1 MIRPLILGGMVYGPT
16 YLDIFERFCV
26 ASLRAPANLEALRS
40 NGAKVVLCTTK
51 EDAPRLTAIL
61 GDLPHELYELPC
73 RPSPRTTIEAM
84 EAPTPINA
92 PSCSADVFQTLAGV
106 QAGMVA
112 YAAER
117 NCAFHML
124 MPDQMYSARY
134 FPNLFRLAAHGD
146 VLHNGLNVRI
156 DAYDAM
162 DDHRFRSVGQSGYY
176 IAASAADLGDIA
188 WRFLHERMAAYPMNW
203 AKVPTAMPPSHFH
216 LWRARDRVMLF
227 SPYNSPVYLTPET
240 ARRFPSGPVC
250 TLDREIQKMVGEFIV
265 PALEDDMVLIGIEH
279 EAHKPAPYVDWT
291 TFAENCWSEIGGE
304 WARLAYY
311 RKPTA
316 EIPAAVL
323 EGMPTAAD
331 VLSRQRVIADGLE
344 EWAIVGEAA

>member
-1 MIRPLILGGMVYGPT
+1 MSVHPLILGGMVYGQT
-16 YLDIFERFCV
+16 FLDIFERFCV
-26 ASLRAPANLEALRS
+26 ASMRAPANLEALRS
-40 NGAKVVLCTTK
+40 NGAKVVMCTTR
-51 EDAPRLTAIL
+51 EDAPRLAAIL
-61 GDLPHELYELPC
+61 GDLPHELYELPKD
-73 RPSPRTTIEAM
+73 TG
-84 EAPTPINA
+84 
-92 PSCSADVFQTLAGV
+92 ADLFQTLAGV

-117 NCAFHML
+117 NSAFHML
-124 MPDQMYSARY
+124 MPDQMYSEAY

-146 VLHNGLNVRI
+146 VVHNGLNVSI
-156 DAYDAM
+156 HAYDAM

-176 IAASAADLGDIA
+176 IAASATHLGDIA
-188 WRFLHERMAAYPMNW
+188 WNNLHHRMAAYPMNW
-203 AKVPTAMPPSHFH
+203 AKVPTSMPPSHFH
-216 LWRARDRVMLF
+216 LWRAADRAMLF

-250 TLDREIQKMVGEFIV
+250 TLDREIQKMVGEFVCPSID
-265 PALEDDMVLIGIEH
+265 DDMVLIGIEH
-279 EAHKPAPYVDWT
+279 EPAKPKPYVDWE
-291 TFAENCWSEIGGE
+291 TFAENCWGEIGGE

-316 EIPAAVL
+316 EIPAATL

>member
-1 MIRPLILGGMVYGPT
+1 MSVRPLILGGMVYGQT
-16 YLDIFERFCV
+16 FLDIFERFCV

-40 NGAKVVLCTTK
+40 NGAKVVLLTVRG
-51 EDAPRLTAIL
+51 DSARLSAIL
-61 GDLPHELYELPC
+61 GDLPHEMYELP
-73 RPSPRTTIEAM
+73 A
-84 EAPTPINA
+84 AP
-92 PSCSADVFQTLAGV
+92 ADVFQKLAGA
-106 QAGMVA
+106 QAGIVA
-112 YAAER
+112 YAANR

-134 FPNLFRLAAHGD
+134 FPNLFRMAAHGD

-162 DDHRFRSVGQSGYY
+162 DDHRFRAPGQSGYY
-176 IAASAADLGDIA
+176 IAASAAHLGDIA
-188 WRFLHERMAAYPMNW
+188 WRFLHERMSAYLMNR
-203 AKVPTAMPPSHFH
+203 AKVPASMPPTHFH
-216 LWRARDRVMLF
+216 LWRAADRVMLF

-240 ARRFPSGPVC
+240 ARRFPSGPVG
-250 TLDREIQKMVGEFIV
+250 TLDREIQKMVCEFVCPSID
-265 PALEDDMVLIGIEH
+265 DDMVLIGIEH
-279 EAHKPAPYVDWT
+279 ELVKPKPYVDWE
-291 TFAENCWSEIGGE
+291 TFAENCWGEIGGE

>member
-1 MIRPLILGGMVYGPT
+1 VSVRPLVLGGMVYGQT
-16 YLDIFERFCV
+16 FLDIFERFCV
-26 ASLRAPANLEALRS
+26 ASLRAPENLEALRS

-61 GDLPHELYELPC
+61 GDLPHELYELPKD
-73 RPSPRTTIEAM
+73 TG
-84 EAPTPINA
+84 
-92 PSCSADVFQTLAGV
+92 ADVFQTLAGV

-112 YAAER
+112 YAADR

-124 MPDQMYSARY
+124 MPDQMYSKRY

-146 VLHNGLNVRI
+146 VLHNGLNVDLSSAQSDLAHCQYWNGDVLDSVRI
-156 DAYDAM
+156 P
-162 DDHRFRSVGQSGYY
+162 
-176 IAASAADLGDIA
+176 ADMLGALA
-188 WRFLHERMAAYPMNW
+188 WEHLHERMSAYLMNR
-203 AKVPTAMPPSHFH
+203 AKVPASMPPSHFH
-216 LWRARDRVMLF
+216 MWRAADRVMLF

-240 ARRFPSGPVC
+240 ARRFPSGPVG
-250 TLDREIQKMVGEFIV
+250 TLDREIQRMVVEFVCPSID
-265 PALEDDMVLIGIEH
+265 DDMVLIGIER
-279 EAHKPAPYVDWT
+279 EPAKPLPYVDWE
-291 TFAENCWSEIGGE
+291 TFAERCWSEIGGE
-304 WARLAYY
+304 WARLPYY

>member
-1 MIRPLILGGMVYGPT
+1 VSVSPLILGGMVYGQT
-16 YLDIFERFCV
+16 FLDIFERFCV

-51 EDAPRLTAIL
+51 DDAPRLTAIL
-61 GDLPHELYELPC
+61 GDLPHELYELPKD
-73 RPSPRTTIEAM
+73 TG
-84 EAPTPINA
+84 
-92 PSCSADVFQTLAGV
+92 ADVFQTLAGV
-106 QAGMVA
+106 QAGLVG

-146 VLHNGLNVRI
+146 VLHNGLNVDMTAAFGVVAWRNI
-156 DAYDAM
+156 MDGTLSIPADALGDMAWDRLHGRMRAYM
-162 DDHRFRSVGQSGYY
+162 MN
-176 IAASAADLGDIA
+176 AAS
-188 WRFLHERMAAYPMNW
+188 
-203 AKVPTAMPPSHFH
+203 VPKSMPPSHFH

-240 ARRFPSGPVC
+240 ARRFPSGPVG
-250 TLDREIQKMVGEFIV
+250 TLDREIQKMATEFVCPSID
-265 PALEDDMVLIGIEH
+265 DDMVLIGIEH
-279 EAHKPAPYVDWT
+279 EPAKPLPYVNWE
-291 TFAENCWSEIGGE
+291 TFAENCWGNIGGE

-316 EIPAAVL
+316 EIPAAAL